1 MKKLVVFYSLSGN
14 TRAVARRIARSL
26 RADLMEIRTVKT
38 YPDDYDVLLS
48 LGEKEVKAGYM
59 PQIEA
64 LLFDANQYDTV
75 ILGTPVWWG
84 TYAPAVKKF
93 LSAIK
98 WKGKKVYPFA
108 TNGGELGH
116 TPSDLRK
123 AMRGAQVAPVLNICF
138 ENGIQISP
146 AEELK
151 TWLSTID

>member
-59 PQIEA
+59 PQIDA
-64 LLFDANQYDTV
+64 LQYDANQYDTV

-84 TYAPAVKKF
+84 TFAPAVKKF
-93 LSAIK
+93 LSLVK

-108 TNGGELGH
+108 THGGDLGH

-123 AMRGAQVAPVLNICF
+123 AMRGAQTAPVLGIRF

-146 AEELK
+146 AEEIK
-151 TWLSTID
+151 AWLSTIV

>member
-64 LLFDANQYDTV
+64 LLFDANKYDTV

-116 TPSDLRK
+116 TAHKSLPSL
-123 AMRGAQVAPVLNICF
+123 
-138 ENGIQISP
+138 ISV
-146 AEELK
+146 LK
-151 TWLSTID
+151 TEFRFHPQRNSKHGFQRSIESAIA